1 MAPASVDSIR
11 DVADEGLDISFLAE
25 QNLDTSS
32 TEVYP
37 LTVPGFE
44 DLESMLNGSMLD
56 VCQTSQDE
64 TVQAMG
70 AMHNMNEWQTPES
83 VGSLICWPGNGFN
96 IGLNGDC
103 TLAVEGMS
111 SMSITTSQYQQRNS
125 IELDSPRKA
134 YSQYTTMRSDDSLFH
149 CPFEGCNHK
158 PEEVKKQ
165 LRFRIW
171 VCRREDRELDPFYPL
186 DGEAGDKKA
195 YRDVKEYEQDFN
207 WAFEYVKSMDPP
219 DHEGI
224 RALWNIQAPASHR
237 AAGPFERHTSDQAI
251 SGHSGNPGLKVSE
264 CEFDNIH
271 VLKVSADFTTCKA
284 EDGSEFKVRREN
296 WCKATLVKKDGGE
309 YEGYI
314 AKLSKN
320 NFYTC
325 GNPILITEE
334 RDKSKTKGK
343 GKAH

>member
-1 MAPASVDSIR
+1 MSLSIFQKDSILNYLHSEAQR
-11 DVADEGLDISFLAE
+11 HDEWAANRFILRYCSKYIFYEDKWIIG
-25 QNLDTSS
+25 
-32 TEVYP
+32 TEVP
-37 LTVPGFE
+37 PKE
-44 DLESMLNGSMLD
+44 DH
-56 VCQTSQDE
+56 CQLRMDLSIQQFNASRRAL
-64 TVQAMG
+64 VFRLIGQAKKG
-70 AMHNMNEWQTPES
+70 KSGPKKISE
-83 VGSLICWPGNGFN
+83 
-96 IGLNGDC
+96 
-103 TLAVEGMS
+103 VEGQA
-111 SMSITTSQYQQRNS
+111 IQLSQVHLLNPMWRDGIQAVWVLTYYGTN
-125 IELDSPRKA
+125 
-134 YSQYTTMRSDDSLFH
+134 
-149 CPFEGCNHK
+149 
-158 PEEVKKQ
+158 
-165 LRFRIW
+165 FRIW

-271 VLKVSADFTTCKA
+271 VLKVSADLTTCKA
-284 EDGSEFKVRREN
+284 EDGSEFRVRREN
-296 WCKATLVKKDGGE
+296 WCKATLVKKDGSE

-320 NFYTC
+320 NFYTY

>member
-1 MAPASVDSIR
+1 
-11 DVADEGLDISFLAE
+11 
-25 QNLDTSS
+25 
-32 TEVYP
+32 
-37 LTVPGFE
+37 
-44 DLESMLNGSMLD
+44 
-56 VCQTSQDE
+56 
-64 TVQAMG
+64 
-70 AMHNMNEWQTPES
+70 
-83 VGSLICWPGNGFN
+83 
-96 IGLNGDC
+96 
-103 TLAVEGMS
+103 
-111 SMSITTSQYQQRNS
+111 
-125 IELDSPRKA
+125 
-134 YSQYTTMRSDDSLFH
+134 
-149 CPFEGCNHK
+149 
-158 PEEVKKQ
+158 
-165 LRFRIW
+165 
-171 VCRREDRELDPFYPL
+171 
-186 DGEAGDKKA
+186 
-195 YRDVKEYEQDFN
+195 
-207 WAFEYVKSMDPP
+207 MDPP
-219 DHEGI
+219 DHERI